1 LAARDRTS
9 PDDVFINCPFD
20 SEYEPTFR
28 ALVFAIYACGFRPR
42 SALELEDAAQT
53 RIEKL
58 FNIIDA
64 CRYGIHDI
72 SRTDFDDAN
81 GLPRFNMPLELG
93 IFLGAKHF
101 GPGHKAKRALILDIE
116 RYRFRKFISDL
127 AGMDIQDHGGD
138 PRRAIEKTR
147 NWLTNVSR
155 RILPSAAKINRL
167 YEKFLTHLASMAD
180 KLEFL
185 PDNIPYADFDNL
197 VVGWLREAEPE
208 PEPDAQQGQK
218 QEKLS

>member
-1 LAARDRTS
+1 MAARDRTS

-20 SEYEPTFR
+20 PEYESTFR
-28 ALVFAIYACGFRPR
+28 ALIFAIYACGFRPR
-42 SALELEDAAQT
+42 SALELEDGGQT

-64 CRYGIHDI
+64 CR
-72 SRTDFDDAN
+72 
-81 GLPRFNMPLELG
+81 
-93 IFLGAKHF
+93 
-101 GPGHKAKRALILDIE
+101 
-116 RYRFRKFISDL
+116 
-127 AGMDIQDHGGD
+127 QDHGGH

-155 RILPSAAKINRL
+155 RVLPSAAKINRL

-180 KLEFL
+180 KLEF
-185 PDNIPYADFDNL
+185 PPGDIPYADFDNL

-218 QEKLS
+218 